1 MHLHADDMMTREKM
15 VAYHDSY
22 AKAMERYGLRHG
34 VRGSEV
40 RHTTTAQYYHDL
52 KRQTGE
58 LEANMRQLQTEQ
70 RQAERQLDKVKKDI
84 NSEKFEA
91 VNTEAKAAFVT
102 KVNSLLG
109 RNRLKAERKKLQRCI
124 SPPCYFPYVEK
135 LLPLIGFCRNTLNF
149 SEKEIRGLCKLKQ
162 VRLKDDFYSLKFNS
176 EFRNEN
182 AAFSFEEDKNRKEHY
197 LICVNNI
204 PLVQWFRQKAHERRY
219 GLEITSTKQ
228 GKALK
233 I

>member
-1 MHLHADDMMTREKM
+1 MNEHTPHIHARSYRLVTGERRKTKKKQTESKRSYRKKANTMHLHADDIITREKM

-109 RNRLKAERKKLQRCI
+109 RNRLKAERKKL
-124 SPPCYFPYVEK
+124 
-135 LLPLIGFCRNTLNF
+135 
-149 SEKEIRGLCKLKQ
+149 
-162 VRLKDDFYSLKFNS
+162 
-176 EFRNEN
+176 
-182 AAFSFEEDKNRKEHY
+182 
-197 LICVNNI
+197 
-204 PLVQWFRQKAHERRY
+204 
-219 GLEITSTKQ
+219 
-228 GKALK
+228 
-233 I
+233 

>member
-109 RNRLKAERKKLQRCI
+109 RNRLKAERKKLQRRI
-124 SPPCYFPYVEK
+124 SPPLLLSLCREAVAANWFLPKHLEFFRKRNSRVVQVETSK
-135 LLPLIGFCRNTLNF
+135 I
-149 SEKEIRGLCKLKQ
+149 
-162 VRLKDDFYSLKFNS
+162 
-176 EFRNEN
+176 
-182 AAFSFEEDKNRKEHY
+182 
-197 LICVNNI
+197 
-204 PLVQWFRQKAHERRY
+204 ER
-219 GLEITSTKQ
+219 
-228 GKALK
+228 
-233 I
+233 